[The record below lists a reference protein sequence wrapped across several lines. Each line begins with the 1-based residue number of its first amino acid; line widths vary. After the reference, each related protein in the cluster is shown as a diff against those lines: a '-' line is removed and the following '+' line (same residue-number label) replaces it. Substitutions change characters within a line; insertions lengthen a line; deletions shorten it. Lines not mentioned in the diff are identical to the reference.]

1 MMDKRRYRW
10 LAAMAVGTTLAGAA
24 CGSGGGAGDGVAS
37 LSAGNGEQAA
47 GQNTSDSGESDKDPE
62 EAMLDFAKCMRE
74 HGIDM
79 PDPEVSGTGGGAGS
93 VKAGAAI
100 RIGGDG
106 VDMEKMEEANEACRP
121 LLADAGPMREMTP
134 EERQEMQD
142 KAIEHS
148 RCMREHG
155 IDMPDPVFDSSGGG
169 AMVKIDAAGKGGIDF
184 DSEEFQEASEAC
196 GEIFGGAVK
205 DIKGGQGSV
214 GFSVAT
220 PAGGSK

>member
-1 MMDKRRYRW
+1 MMRNRRYRW
-10 LAAMAVGTTLAGAA
+10 LTAVAVGTTLVGAA

-37 LSAGNGEQAA
+37 LSAGEQAA
-47 GQNTSDSGESDKDPE
+47 GDNVSDKSSESDKDPE

-79 PDPEVSGTGGGAGS
+79 PDPEFSGGGGGAGS
-93 VKAGAAI
+93 VKSSAAI
-100 RIGGDG
+100 RIGGAGD

-121 LLADAGPMREMTP
+121 LLADAGPMREMSP

-155 IDMPDPVFDSSGGG
+155 IDMPDPVFDTAGGGG

-205 DIKGGQGSV
+205 GIKGGAGS
-214 GFSVAT
+214 FSVVT
-220 PAGGSK
+220 PSGSSK

>member
-1 MMDKRRYRW
+1 MMDNRRYRW
-10 LAAMAVGTTLAGAA
+10 LAALAVGTTLVGAA
-24 CGSGGGAGDGVAS
+24 CGSRGGSADGVAS

-47 GQNTSDSGESDKDPE
+47 GQSTSDSGETDKDPE

-79 PDPEVSGTGGGAGS
+79 PDPQVNGTGGGAGS
-93 VKAGAAI
+93 VRAAGAI
-100 RIGGDG
+100 RIGGD
-106 VDMEKMEEANEACRP
+106 VDREEMEEADEACRP
-121 LLADAGPMREMTP
+121 LLGDAGPLREMSP

-155 IDMPDPVFDSSGGG
+155 IDMPDPVFDTAGGG
-169 AMVKIDAAGKGGIDF
+169 AMIKIDAAAKGGIDF

-196 GEIFGGAVK
+196 GEIFGGAKGAK
-205 DIKGGQGSV
+205 DGKATFGV
-214 GFSVAT
+214 SVA
-220 PAGGSK
+220 PSGGSK